1 MSMAKILIANQDEI
15 AVRSIRAATDLDIK
29 TFYVRRVSLKIFILG
44 KRIIYDKT
52 RGWAISRFTRA
63 VKELKPAELKT
74 IPPIFPSLLGYVD
87 LKEGALL
94 NK

>member
-15 AVRSIRAATDLDIK
+15 AVRSIRVATDLGIK

-44 KRIIYDKT
+44 EWIIYDKT
-52 RGWAISRFTRA
+52 RRWAISRFTRA

-74 IPPIFPSLLGYVD
+74 IPPIFPSLLGYFD